1 MDMRHGFKF
10 FIVLLIGS
18 SLLLF
23 GLFWSYL
30 SAVVLALLITS
41 VSYPMFFWVKG
52 MLKDR
57 EALASLLMVIFVL
70 LVLVIP
76 LGWFVGTLSNEAYD
90 FYNRTRDEVS
100 LSQIQKSL
108 EGDSLW
114 AKRIRRIGEMT
125 GIEFTPETVERLA
138 TSIGKN
144 VGLFLYK
151 QLSSMASNILSLL
164 VNFFL
169 MMLLVFYLFKDGL
182 RLKNYLSDL
191 IPVPKEQ
198 LEKVIGK
205 FREMGKA
212 IFVGNGL
219 SGFVQGILGGFGFYM
234 FGLHSPLLW
243 GTVIAFM
250 AFLPIIGASIVFF
263 PAAIILMIQGRVGLA
278 IGFLL
283 YNMCYSSII
292 EYLLKPRLIGKGM
305 QMNSLLVFIG
315 IIGGLKLFGV
325 LGIVYGPLIIT
336 VFLTLAEIYRLEYR
350 GEPT

>member
-1 MDMRHGFKF
+1 MERQHGFKF
-10 FIVLLIGS
+10 FIVFLICS
-18 SLLLF
+18 SILLF

-41 VSYPMFFWVKG
+41 VGYPIYYWVKKVFG
-52 MLKDR
+52 GR
-57 EALASLLMVIFVL
+57 ENLSSLLMVVFVL
-70 LVLVIP
+70 LVLVMP
-76 LGWFVGTLSNEAYD
+76 LGWFVGTLSNEAFD

-100 LSQIQKSL
+100 LSHIQESL
-108 EGDSLW
+108 EGNSVW
-114 AKRIRRIGEMT
+114 ARRIRKIGEMT
-125 GIEFTPETVERLA
+125 GVEFTPETVEKLA
-138 TSIGKN
+138 ASVGKN

-151 QLSSMASNILSLL
+151 QLTSMASNILSLL

-169 MMLLVFYLFKDGL
+169 MMLLIFYLFKDGL

-198 LEKVIGK
+198 LEKVIDK

-212 IFVGNGL
+212 IIVGNGL
-219 SGFVQGILGGFGFYM
+219 SGVVQGVLGGFGFYI

-243 GTVIAFM
+243 GTVISFM
-250 AFLPIIGASIVFF
+250 AFLPIIGASIVFV
-263 PAAIILMIQGRVGLA
+263 PAAIILMIQGKVGLG

-283 YNMCYSSII
+283 YNMSYSSII
-292 EYLLKPRLIGKGM
+292 EYLVKPRLIGKGM

-336 VFLTLAEIYRLEYR
+336 IFLTLAEIYRLEYR
-350 GEPT
+350 REPV